1 MLAHF
6 EKKVDGRMVLELAAW
21 RKLSAKV
28 PAAGR
33 AYETNK
39 PSTGLLIVLG
49 SETPAQG
56 RE

>member
-6 EKKVDGRMVLELAAW
+6 EKKVDGRMVLELEAW

-39 PSTGLLIVLG
+39 PTGLLIVLG

-56 RE
+56 RDR

>member
-6 EKKVDGRMVLELAAW
+6 EKKVDRRMVPELAAW

-33 AYETNK
+33 ACEANK
-39 PSTGLLIVLG
+39 PTGLLSILG
-49 SETPAQG
+49 SEKPAQG